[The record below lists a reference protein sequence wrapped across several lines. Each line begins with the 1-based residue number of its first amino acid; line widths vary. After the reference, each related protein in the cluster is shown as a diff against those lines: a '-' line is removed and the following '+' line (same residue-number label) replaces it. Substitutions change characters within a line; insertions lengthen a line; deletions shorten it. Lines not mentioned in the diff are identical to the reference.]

1 MACITLDLESEIEAA
16 VLKAIE
22 AGEGVVPGYFGTSPR
37 ENEEPVT
44 YAITEA
50 LDYAA
55 VMDDLLD
62 LLKVGAD
69 NLPGRIKL
77 LREAIARKYA
87 EQAVDGVREARE
99 NALETL

>member
-1 MACITLDLESEIEAA
+1 VACITLDLESEIEAA

-22 AGEGVVPGYFGTSPR
+22 AGEGCVPGFFGTRPR

-50 LDYAA
+50 LDYAW
-55 VMDDLLD
+55 VMDLLLP
-62 LLKVGAD
+62 LLKTDAA
-69 NLPGRIKL
+69 KE
-77 LREAIARKYA
+77 LRQAIAKKYA

-99 NALETL
+99 NALAEV